1 MKKGAKIALAV
12 GSVIALSTTTPG
24 FLNSDYNKAYA
35 ATEQTFHTAT
45 SVVDWM
51 KANGLDSSFENRK
64 KLAEQNGIVNYKGT
78 ASQNIQLL
86 GNVKEDGVQALHT
99 NTSVVDWLKANGL
112 DSSFNNRKA
121 LAEKHGIPN
130 YKGSAA
136 QNIQLLSVFKE
147 TGVQNNI
154 TTNNQAHTE
163 LSIVDWMKANGMNS
177 TFSNRQNLAN
187 EYGIANYT
195 GTAEQNLKLLGIL
208 NGSIAA
214 PEKGQAKVST
224 PTSKPVTKPVTKEKE
239 EISKEEK
246 AVGAYPSKPKADGKK
261 SVTKKPVKEETNE
274 SKTAPTDEEPVVLPV
289 VKPTE
294 PVEEQPAVIEPTQ
307 PATPVVN
314 ELVVEEPVKE
324 EIPTTPTEPV
334 EEKPAEEPTEPV
346 ETPVQPDED
355 LTEPTQPE
363 IPVEE
368 PVVQTPVSATSILN
382 ASGMTK
388 RGSDEYALTLADT
401 TDVIVRLM
409 EGRVGSIY
417 FNAASYIPWKTATE
431 KELIEVLGENEGKEA
446 YKYGQNQSAIIE
458 KAVRAATDATYGQ
471 GTPEADALYHEIIK
485 SEGFSRS
492 FKNDPVVEE
501 PVTPSEPVEETPV
514 ETPEQPDEEVTE
526 PTQPEEPVEE
536 PVVQEP
542 VITYENSTST
552 EAIAFETVEQ
562 QDPTLEKGKTVVTQE
577 GQDGV
582 RTITF
587 KETYKDGKFVS
598 KEQVSSEITKA
609 PVNKIV
615 KVGTKEVVPANS
627 ILSGT
632 GVFTK
637 AGSSY
642 VLNDAGYGEIIQ
654 VSLNGEEVSNIRYN
668 GNAYISLNMSKQDLI
683 DLLGEEEGTKEYN
696 DGQSKRNT
704 IEKAVRAASNAVYG
718 SGSSKANSLY
728 NQIIQSESFNKSF

>member
-12 GSVIALSTTTPG
+12 GSAIALSTTTPG

-163 LSIVDWMKANGMNS
+163 SSIVDWMKANGMNS
-177 TFSNRQNLAN
+177 TFSNRQDLAN

-208 NGSIAA
+208 NGLIPA
-214 PEKGQAKVST
+214 PEKGQDKVNNT
-224 PTSKPVTKPVTKEKE
+224 TKPVTTKE
-239 EISKEEK
+239 EIFKSENQVATSPSKSKEDK
-246 AVGAYPSKPKADGKK
+246 
-261 SVTKKPVKEETNE
+261 VTGKPVKEETKE
-274 SKTAPTDEEPVVLPV
+274 SKTAPTTEKPVVLPV

-294 PVEEQPAVIEPTQ
+294 SIMEKPVVNKPTQ
-307 PATPVVN
+307 PDTPAEN
-314 ELVVEEPVKE
+314 KPVVEEPVN
-324 EIPTTPTEPV
+324 
-334 EEKPAEEPTEPV
+334 
-346 ETPVQPDED
+346 ED
-355 LTEPTQPE
+355 F
-363 IPVEE
+363 
-368 PVVQTPVSATSILN
+368 SATSILD

-388 RGSDEYALTLADT
+388 LGTDEYSLSVNIG
-401 TDVIVRLM
+401 TDVIVK
-409 EGRVGSIY
+409 VNDDHVSSIY
-417 FNAASYIPWKTATE
+417 YNTDTYIPWKSITLDVFIHEMGDTQEARIEYQWT
-431 KELIEVLGENEGKEA
+431 KERVAK
-446 YKYGQNQSAIIE
+446 IE
-458 KAVRAATDATYGQ
+458 KAVRAAADATYGP
-471 GTPEADALYHEIIK
+471 GTSKADELYNEIIK

-492 FKNDPVVEE
+492 FENDPVDEE
-501 PVTPSEPVEETPV
+501 PVEEEPTTPEEPVEETPSVEPTEPV
-514 ETPEQPDEEVTE
+514 ETPDEVVTE
-526 PTQPEEPVEE
+526 PTQPEESVEE

-562 QDPTLEKGKTVVTQE
+562 QDPTLEKGKTVVAQE

-582 RTITF
+582 RTITY

-598 KEQVSSEITKA
+598 KEQISSEVTKA
-609 PVNKIV
+609 PVNKII
-615 KVGTKEVVPANS
+615 KVGTKEVVSASNILNQAGVFVKKGS
-627 ILSGT
+627 NTYELSLAGTSDVLVTLSGDSVSSIYYNSEDYM
-632 GVFTK
+632 GWDMTK
-637 AGSSY
+637 GM
-642 VLNDAGYGEIIQ
+642 
-654 VSLNGEEVSNIRYN
+654 
-668 GNAYISLNMSKQDLI
+668 YIE
-683 DLLGEEEGTKEYN
+683 LLGEEEGTKEYN
-696 DGQSKRNT
+696 YAQAQRAK
-704 IEKAVRAASNAVYG
+704 IEKAVRASADATYG
-718 SGSSKANSLY
+718 QGTPKANSLY
-728 NQIIQSESFNKSF
+728 NEIINSKGFSRSF

>member
-1 MKKGAKIALAV
+1 MKKSVKIALAV
-12 GSVIALSTTTPG
+12 GSAIALSTTTPG

-195 GTAEQNLKLLGIL
+195 GTSEQNLKLLGIL

-224 PTSKPVTKPVTKEKE
+224 PTSKPVTKPVTKEKK

-246 AVGAYPSKPKADGKK
+246 AVVTYPSKPKEDDKK
-261 SVTKKPVKEETNE
+261 PVVEKPVKEEPTG
-274 SKTAPTDEEPVVLPV
+274 SKPTKPVEEKPEQKPVEEKPVDVPV

-294 PVEEQPAVIEPTQ
+294 PVEEKPVVEEPTQ
-307 PATPVVN
+307 PETPV
-314 ELVVEEPVKE
+314 ESDPVVEEPVE
-324 EIPTTPTEPV
+324 EKPTTPTEPV
-334 EEKPAEEPTEPV
+334 EEPSLEPTEPV
-346 ETPVQPDED
+346 ETP
-355 LTEPTQPE
+355 T
-363 IPVEE
+363 
-368 PVVQTPVSATSILN
+368 
-382 ASGMTK
+382 
-388 RGSDEYALTLADT
+388 
-401 TDVIVRLM
+401 
-409 EGRVGSIY
+409 
-417 FNAASYIPWKTATE
+417 
-431 KELIEVLGENEGKEA
+431 
-446 YKYGQNQSAIIE
+446 
-458 KAVRAATDATYGQ
+458 
-471 GTPEADALYHEIIK
+471 
-485 SEGFSRS
+485 
-492 FKNDPVVEE
+492 
-501 PVTPSEPVEETPV
+501 
-514 ETPEQPDEEVTE
+514 QPDEEVTE

-587 KETYKDGKFVS
+587 KETYKDGKLVS

-627 ILSGT
+627 ILSGA

-654 VSLNGEEVSNIRYN
+654 VSLNGEDVSNIRYN